1 MYNDEWWW
9 WNAPT
14 RKWIRSDA
22 ASGNAAGG
30 NKASAPTD
38 GTEGQEPPVDAAE
51 KTLTK
56 EEQKQEKMVKEEIA
70 SLQAAVIATAR
81 AYGPRDPGV
90 IEMMKKLD
98 TLHDRKRSFV
108 GKAKRVE
115 ALKRETESITAKL
128 ERLRTQKEE
137 LGKKLQTAT
146 DEAYVTEERLTLF
159 TRKLTEAENGDTT
172 DEEDA
177 DVGIGSAS
185 QSSLSLQSPS
195 QGNSDEVKELKSTVQ
210 GLAANLA
217 QLTALLTGQA
227 AFGPP
232 APATPGQ
239 TPSTQPTVM
248 ATYAAA
254 LGTAVPVASAVVAA
268 APMSPAGA
276 TQGSGAEVVA
286 TPDVSAGVAAK
297 TRTAGAARTGAN
309 AHKPHP
315 NACLKDAKHPKK
327 GAESVKDDGEVS
339 SDDGIMTQEEF
350 AKKLAEVGEAA
361 ANRVL
366 LSPEEQVNL

>member
-1 MYNDEWWW
+1 
-9 WNAPT
+9 
-14 RKWIRSDA
+14 
-22 ASGNAAGG
+22 
-30 NKASAPTD
+30 
-38 GTEGQEPPVDAAE
+38 
-51 KTLTK
+51 
-56 EEQKQEKMVKEEIA
+56 
-70 SLQAAVIATAR
+70 
-81 AYGPRDPGV
+81 
-90 IEMMKKLD
+90 
-98 TLHDRKRSFV
+98 LHDRKRSFV

-115 ALKRETESITAKL
+115 ALKREKESITAKL
-128 ERLRTQKEE
+128 ERLRAQKEE

-195 QGNSDEVKELKSTVQ
+195 QGNSDEVKELKCTAQ

-227 AFGPP
+227 LGPP

-239 TPSTQPTVM
+239 TPITQPAVM

-254 LGTAVPVASAVVAA
+254 LGTTVPVVSAVVAA
-268 APMSPAGA
+268 APMSPAGV

-309 AHKPHP
+309 AHRPHP

-327 GAESVKDDGEVS
+327 GAESAKDDDDVS
-339 SDDGIMTQEEF
+339 SDDGIMGQEEF
-350 AKKLAEVGEAA
+350 AKKLAEAGEAA
-361 ANRVL
+361 ANRVV
-366 LSPEEQVNL
+366 LSLEEQVNL